1 MPSIEEAKQRIAVA
15 NSESQKLNSIRQQNI
30 GRRETLQKQFETNLK
45 AYNDKFGTSITVETL
60 LAEQERVVTEKVKE
74 VEKVEGVINAINSG
88 NYALANELSGVKP
101 EETST
106 SVQPTSEQV
115 ETQST
120 PVAQTVVPSSE
131 PVVSTPVQQ
140 ATSPAQVVQSAEPV
154 VSTPVQSTPVTQPVT
169 PNPAPQTTP
178 KTDLASLFSDEDD
191 TPASPIQTPI
201 GGTPLGQPLGVG
213 INPSS
218 APQPVQSNS
227 GLNGALAGFESLGAS
242 TTPTPPPAGQSQPN
256 TSFSSLLNNNQFS
269 DL

>member
-30 GRRETLQKQFETNLK
+30 GRREALQKQFETNLK

-60 LAEQERVVTEKVKE
+60 VAEQERVVNEKVKE

-115 ETQST
+115 EIQST
-120 PVAQTVVPSSE
+120 SVAQSVAPSSE

-140 ATSPAQVVQSAEPV
+140 ATSPAPVVQSAEPV
-154 VSTPVQSTPVTQPVT
+154 VSTPVQSTPVAQPVT
-169 PNPAPQTTP
+169 PSPAPQTTP
-178 KTDLASLFSDEDD
+178 KPDLSSLFSDEDD

>member
-131 PVVSTPVQQ
+131 PVVSTPVQ
-140 ATSPAQVVQSAEPV
+140 
-154 VSTPVQSTPVTQPVT
+154 STPVTQPVT

-191 TPASPIQTPI
+191 TPASPVQSPI
-201 GGTPLGQPLGVG
+201 GGTPLGQPLGVT
-213 INPSS
+213 PSS

-242 TTPTPPPAGQSQPN
+242 STPTPPPASQSQPN

>member
-120 PVAQTVVPSSE
+120 PVAQSVAPSS
-131 PVVSTPVQQ
+131 
-140 ATSPAQVVQSAEPV
+140 EPV

-169 PNPAPQTTP
+169 PSPAPQTTP

-191 TPASPIQTPI
+191 TPASPVQSPI
-201 GGTPLGQPLGVG
+201 GGTPLGQPLGVT
-213 INPSS
+213 PSS

-242 TTPTPPPAGQSQPN
+242 STPTPPPASQSQPN